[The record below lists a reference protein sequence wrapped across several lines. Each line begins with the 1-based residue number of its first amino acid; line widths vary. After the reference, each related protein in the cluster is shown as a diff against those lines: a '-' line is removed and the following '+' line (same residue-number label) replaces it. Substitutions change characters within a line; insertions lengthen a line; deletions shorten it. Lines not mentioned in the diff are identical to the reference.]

1 MSSNVQRLGET
12 LAGRMKRTARAAVP
26 TTLELG
32 IINDN
37 LSLTVDSIG
46 NQIPQADYM
55 VALHLTHATYYSY
68 NELYDTERT
77 PSRKPHHHEGGTH
90 AQYSGSGYHTHD
102 DGLHDHRAPS
112 VFRRL
117 KPGDRVL
124 VAWIGFE
131 PVIVDIVVAG
141 TTITKN

>member
-1 MSSNVQRLGET
+1 MSSNVQRLGAT
-12 LAGRMKRTARAAVP
+12 LAGRMKKTASAAVP
-26 TTLELG
+26 TILELG
-32 IINDN
+32 IINGN
-37 LSLTVDSIG
+37 MSLTVDSIG
-46 NQIPQADYM
+46 TPIPQADYM
-55 VALHLTHATYYSY
+55 VSLHLTHETYYSY
-68 NELYDTERT
+68 NELYDTDMT

-90 AQYSGSGYHTHD
+90 AQYTGNGNHTHD
-102 DGLHDHRAPS
+102 DGLHNHRVPS